1 MRFLLQL
8 KQAQEKTGLRLAIK
22 EGNMKKILPIMIVF
36 LIILTASCGKEKK
49 VNVLLILVDTVRAD
63 HLSCYGYERNTTP
76 YIDSLAAAGTIAEM
90 CQGQA
95 SWTLPTMTTILSGT
109 PPVVHGAGRSSSGF
123 HGISPDVPWLPMV
136 MHQAGYRT
144 AAFFNVMF
152 MNADFGFHRGFQHF
166 DCQGVASGNSLRKAE
181 PTVDDFLGWLDT
193 GNQDDP
199 FFAAVH
205 FYDAHIPYKAPEPFR
220 SMYTDPAYSGEY
232 GDQWGEGITEMM
244 DVNSG
249 EVVPTEADMAN
260 LIALYD
266 GEITYTDSQI
276 GRMLA
281 ELRSRGLGENT
292 LVIIVGDHG
301 EEFLEHG
308 GIEHGRTLYEET
320 THVPLIIAGPGFNGG
335 QVISHSVGQLDIAG
349 TIAAVAG
356 IDFLTIDPAVNL
368 AEEIDASREIPA
380 SGVLWRTN
388 GDLVSIVS
396 NGNKIIWSVEDDSL
410 EAYNL
415 VLDPG
420 EKELLEPSEF
430 LINAAEFYWVTPP
443 MGEAPLVDYSETASR
458 ELRNLGY
465 IR

>member
-1 MRFLLQL
+1 
-8 KQAQEKTGLRLAIK
+8 
-22 EGNMKKILPIMIVF
+22 MKR
-36 LIILTASCGKEKK
+36 IILLIFSLTVLLTSSCRTEKK

-76 YIDSLAAAGTIAEM
+76 HIDSLAVAGTLAEM
-90 CQGQA
+90 CHGQA
-95 SWTLPTMTTILSGT
+95 SWTLPTMTTIMSGVT
-109 PPVVHGAGRSSSGF
+109 SVVHGAGRSSTGF
-123 HGISPDVPWLPMV
+123 HGISPEVPWLPLAF
-136 MHQAGYRT
+136 HREGYRT

-152 MNADFGFHRGFQHF
+152 MNEDFGFHRGFQHF
-166 DCQGVASGNSLRKAE
+166 DCQGVASGNSLRKAG
-181 PTVDDFLGWLDT
+181 PTVDDFLEWLDSDQQ
-193 GNQDDP
+193 NKP

-205 FYDAHIPYKAPEPFR
+205 FYDPHIPYKAPEPFR
-220 SMYTDPAYSGEY
+220 SMYTDPGYDGEY
-232 GDQWGEGITEMM
+232 GSSWGEGVTEMM

-249 EVVPTEADMAN
+249 EVMPSPLDLQN

-266 GEITYTDSQI
+266 AELAYTDSEI

-281 ELRSRGLGENT
+281 ELRSRGLAENT
-292 LVIIVGDHG
+292 LVVLAGDHG

-335 QVISHSVGQLDIAG
+335 RVISHSVGQLDIAG

-356 IDFLTIDPAVNL
+356 IEFITHEPAVNL
-368 AEEIDASREIPA
+368 AGTIDPAREIPA
-380 SGVLWRTN
+380 SGVLWRPE

-396 NGNKIIWSVEDDSL
+396 NTNKLIWSVEDDSL

-415 VLDPG
+415 AADPQ
-420 EKELLEPSEF
+420 ELELIEPDLSMIE
-430 LINAAEFYWVTPP
+430 AAEFYWVTPP
-443 MGEAPLVDYSETASR
+443 VGEAPLVNYSETASR